1 MSSSLLEARAL
12 QVHFLS
18 RNGTVRAVDG
28 VDFSVARG
36 ETLCIV
42 GESGSG
48 KTITS
53 LALLRLVPPPGRII
67 EGSISFDGVN
77 LLRLSEAQMHAIRG
91 RRMAMIFQNPGSSL
105 DPVYSVGAQLSEI
118 LRAHE
123 RLGRSEAE
131 SRVVSLLR
139 EVGISDPGDRL
150 RQYPHELS
158 GGMKQRIC
166 IARALLCNPALVLAD
181 EPTTALDVTIQAQI
195 LELLREMRR
204 RLDMSMV
211 LVTHDM
217 GVVAQMAD
225 RVAVMYAG
233 KVCETGSARTIFASP
248 LHPYTRALL
257 ESTPRIDRSY
267 RRIRG
272 QRLTAISGR
281 PPDMARPPVGCRF
294 HDRCPD
300 RIADCAR
307 VTPVETTVAPGH
319 TVSCIRQGS
328 SAVPVKEHA
337 A

>member
-1 MSSSLLEARAL
+1 MSTSLLEVQAL
-12 QVHFLS
+12 QVHFIS
-18 RNGTVRAVDG
+18 RSSTVRAVDG
-28 VDFSVARG
+28 VDFSVAQG

-53 LALLRLVPPPGRII
+53 LALLRLVPPPGKIV
-67 EGSISFDGVN
+67 EGSISFEGTD
-77 LLRLSEAQMHAIRG
+77 LLRLSDAQMERIRG

-123 RLGRSEAE
+123 KLGRSETE

-139 EVGISDPGDRL
+139 EVGISDPGDRT

-166 IARALLCNPALVLAD
+166 IARALLCKPALVLAD

-204 RLDMSMV
+204 RHDMSMV

-233 KVCETGSARTIFASP
+233 RVCETGSARTIFASP

-267 RRIRG
+267 RRVRG

-281 PPDMARPPVGCRF
+281 PPDMAHPPAGCRF

-307 VTPVETTVAPGH
+307 VTPIETTIAPGH

-328 SAVPVKEHA
+328 RAAPVEEQA

>member
-1 MSSSLLEARAL
+1 MTDTLVDVRSLY
-12 QVHFLS
+12 VHFRS
-18 RNGTVRAVDG
+18 QSSTVRAVDG
-28 VDFSVARG
+28 VDFSVTRG

-53 LALLRLVPPPGRII
+53 LALLRLVPPPAKII
-67 EGSISFDGVN
+67 KGSINFEGTDI
-77 LLRLSEAQMHAIRG
+77 LRLSEAQIEKIRG

-105 DPVYSVGAQLSEI
+105 DPVYSVGAQLMEI

-123 RLGRSEAE
+123 QVGRGEAG
-131 SRVVSLLR
+131 SRIISLLR
-139 EVGISDPGDRL
+139 EVGISDPEARL

-204 RLDMSMV
+204 RYDMSMI

-233 KVCETGSARTIFASP
+233 RVCETGSVRTIFASP

-257 ESTPRIDRSY
+257 DSTPRIDRSY
-267 RRIRG
+267 RRVRG
-272 QRLTAISGR
+272 QRLSAISGR
-281 PPDMARPPVGCRF
+281 PPDMARPPAGCRF

-307 VTPVETTVAPGH
+307 VTPVETTIAPGH

-328 SAVPVKEHA
+328 RAMEEQA